1 MHQKQF
7 DSPRR
12 GRPFPIKV
20 NPAQTAKFRVL
31 TLFPFPFLSSFRFDR
46 SAPRRRAGLIRCS
59 APLTHTMCDTQK
71 GMYKRIVLKLS
82 GEALAGP
89 RGFGLDAE
97 KVAEITGELAEVHAL
112 GVEIGIV
119 VGGGNFFRG
128 VTKQAKEM
136 DRVAADNMGM
146 LSTVINA
153 IALQDAL
160 EQRGVQCR
168 VMTAVFMN
176 QIAEPYIRRR
186 AVRHLEKGR
195 VVIFAAGIGNP
206 FFSTDTAASLR
217 AMEIKADV
225 LLKGTK
231 VEGVF
236 NADPVL
242 VKDAVKYD
250 EITYMEILRQGL
262 KVMDLT
268 AVSLCKD
275 NNLPMIIFNMNQP
288 GNIRRVV
295 QGEKVG
301 SLVTA

>member
-1 MHQKQF
+1 
-7 DSPRR
+7 
-12 GRPFPIKV
+12 
-20 NPAQTAKFRVL
+20 
-31 TLFPFPFLSSFRFDR
+31 
-46 SAPRRRAGLIRCS
+46 
-59 APLTHTMCDTQK
+59 
-71 GMYKRIVLKLS
+71 MYKRVILKLS

-89 RGFGLDAE
+89 KGFGLDTE
-97 KVAEITGELAEVHAL
+97 KVSAITAELADVHSL
-112 GVEIGIV
+112 GVQIGIV

-128 VTKQAKEM
+128 VAEQARDM

-160 EQRGVQCR
+160 EGKGVQCR
-168 VMTAVFMN
+168 VMTAVLMN

-195 VVIFAAGIGNP
+195 VVVFAAGTGNP

-231 VEGVF
+231 VEGVY
-236 NADPVL
+236 NADPVH

-250 EITYMEILRQGL
+250 EITYMEILKQGL

-275 NNLPMIIFNMNQP
+275 NNLPMVIFNMNQP

-295 QGEKVG
+295 LGEKVG

>member
-1 MHQKQF
+1 
-7 DSPRR
+7 
-12 GRPFPIKV
+12 
-20 NPAQTAKFRVL
+20 
-31 TLFPFPFLSSFRFDR
+31 
-46 SAPRRRAGLIRCS
+46 
-59 APLTHTMCDTQK
+59 
-71 GMYKRIVLKLS
+71 MYKRIVLKLS
-82 GEALAGP
+82 GEALAGH
-89 RGFGLDAE
+89 RGFGIDAD
-97 KVAEITGELAEVHAL
+97 KVAEITGEIAEVNAL
-112 GVEIGIV
+112 GVEVAVV

-128 VTKQAKEM
+128 VEEQAREM
-136 DRVAADNMGM
+136 DRVSADNMGM

-160 EQRGVQCR
+160 EKRGVQCR

-186 AVRHLEKGR
+186 ATRHLEQHR
-195 VVIFAAGIGNP
+195 AVIFAAGTGNP

-231 VEGVF
+231 VEGIY

-295 QGEKVG
+295 MGEKVG

>member
-1 MHQKQF
+1 
-7 DSPRR
+7 
-12 GRPFPIKV
+12 
-20 NPAQTAKFRVL
+20 
-31 TLFPFPFLSSFRFDR
+31 
-46 SAPRRRAGLIRCS
+46 
-59 APLTHTMCDTQK
+59 
-71 GMYKRIVLKLS
+71 MYKRIVLKLS

-89 RGFGLDAE
+89 KGFGLDAA
-97 KVAEITGELAEVHAL
+97 KVSEITSELADVHAL
-112 GVEIGIV
+112 GVEIGVV

-128 VTKQAKEM
+128 VAEHARKM
-136 DRVAADNMGM
+136 DRVSADNMGM

-160 EQRGVQCR
+160 EMRDVQCR
-168 VMTAVFMN
+168 VMSAVFMN

-231 VEGVF
+231 VEGVY

-250 EITYMEILRQGL
+250 EITYMDILRQGL

>member
-1 MHQKQF
+1 
-7 DSPRR
+7 
-12 GRPFPIKV
+12 
-20 NPAQTAKFRVL
+20 
-31 TLFPFPFLSSFRFDR
+31 
-46 SAPRRRAGLIRCS
+46 
-59 APLTHTMCDTQK
+59 
-71 GMYKRIVLKLS
+71 MYKRIILKLA
-82 GEALAGP
+82 GEALAGAK
-89 RGFGLDAE
+89 GFGLEAE
-97 KVAEITGELAEVHAL
+97 KVSAITAEIAEVHAL

-128 VTKQAKEM
+128 VAEQAKQM
-136 DRVAADNMGM
+136 DRVSADNMGM

-153 IALQDAL
+153 IALQAAL
-160 EQRGVQCR
+160 EQKGVQCR
-168 VMTAVFMN
+168 VMSAVAMN
-176 QIAEPYIRRR
+176 QVAEPYIRRR

-195 VVIFAAGIGNP
+195 VVVFAAGSGNP

-231 VEGVF
+231 VEGVY

-242 VKDAVKYD
+242 DKTAVKYD
-250 EITYMEILRQGL
+250 AITYMEILQQGL

-275 NNLPMIIFNMNQP
+275 NALPMVIFNMNVP
-288 GNIRRVV
+288 GNIKRVV
-295 QGEKVG
+295 MQEKVG

>member
-1 MHQKQF
+1 MGHTK
-7 DSPRR
+7 SRSGGVGR
-12 GRPFPIKV
+12 GKYPV
-20 NPAQTAKFRVL
+20 
-31 TLFPFPFLSSFRFDR
+31 
-46 SAPRRRAGLIRCS
+46 
-59 APLTHTMCDTQK
+59 CDTRN
-71 GMYKRIVLKLS
+71 GMYKRVVLKLS
-82 GEALAGP
+82 GEALAGE
-89 RGFGLDAE
+89 RGFGLDADR
-97 KVAEITGELAEVHAL
+97 VAEVTAEIAEINAM
-112 GVEIGIV
+112 GVEVGIV

-128 VTKQAKEM
+128 VAGQAREM
-136 DRVAADNMGM
+136 DRVSADNMGM

-160 EQRGVQCR
+160 EKRGVQCR

-176 QIAEPYIRRR
+176 QLAEPYIRRR

-195 VVIFAAGIGNP
+195 VVIFAAGTGNP

-217 AMEIKADV
+217 AMEIKAEV

-231 VEGVF
+231 VEGVY

-250 EITYMEILRQGL
+250 EISYMDILRQGL

-275 NNLPMIIFNMNQP
+275 NNLPMVIFNMRQP
-288 GNIRRVV
+288 GNIKRVV
-295 QGEKVG
+295 QGERVG

>member
-1 MHQKQF
+1 MDRGHHQGCGSGGGITLGEFHYVKQAQGANLGP
-7 DSPRR
+7 SSWNLNPRN
-12 GRPFPIKV
+12 GEV
-20 NPAQTAKFRVL
+20 TLAPAV
-31 TLFPFPFLSSFRFDR
+31 
-46 SAPRRRAGLIRCS
+46 
-59 APLTHTMCDTQK
+59 CDTRK

-82 GEALAGP
+82 GEALAGS

-97 KVAEITGELAEVHAL
+97 KVGEITAELAEVHAL
-112 GVEIGIV
+112 GVQIGVV
-119 VGGGNFFRG
+119 VGGGNIFRG
-128 VTKQAKEM
+128 VADQAKLM
-136 DRVAADNMGM
+136 DRVSADNMGM

-168 VMTAVFMN
+168 VMSAVFMN
-176 QIAEPYIRRR
+176 QLAEPYIRRR
-186 AVRHLEKGR
+186 AERHLEKGR

-217 AMEIKADV
+217 AMEIKAEV
-225 LLKGTK
+225 LLKATK
-231 VEGVF
+231 VEGIY

-250 EITYMEILRQGL
+250 TITYMEILQQGL

-288 GNIRRVV
+288 GNIKRVV
-295 QGEKVG
+295 LGEKVG